1 MTNNKNPPDSP
12 KTYQDAVMEEINH
25 NYDGIMSNSQL
36 INRTILSVAPI
47 VTALTL
53 TIDTANVNTALIQW
67 IIIFLVIAFIITA
80 ISFVI
85 STIKFLKDNNQY
97 EKELKQYK
105 KGPKKAKQP
114 QSYSIT
120 SNKDKLYW
128 TILTLHCIALLS
140 FSTAVFLIPLSPNHQ
155 HKKEISMSNKNH
167 KDKPQDNPTPGKTDP
182 NRSVPPEDR
191 IERGGIP
198 RPIHV
203 EPEHVKPEPEETPDN
218 TEPDNP
224 PSEEPEKE

>member
-1 MTNNKNPPDSP
+1 
-12 KTYQDAVMEEINH
+12 
-25 NYDGIMSNSQL
+25 
-36 INRTILSVAPI
+36 
-47 VTALTL
+47 
-53 TIDTANVNTALIQW
+53 
-67 IIIFLVIAFIITA
+67 
-80 ISFVI
+80 
-85 STIKFLKDNNQY
+85 
-97 EKELKQYK
+97 
-105 KGPKKAKQP
+105 
-114 QSYSIT
+114 
-120 SNKDKLYW
+120 
-128 TILTLHCIALLS
+128 
-140 FSTAVFLIPLSPNHQ
+140 
-155 HKKEISMSNKNH
+155 MSNKNH